1 MEEPEHNPYS
11 ILPLQILPAEG
22 FITNR
27 RNGCVK
33 LRREEAG
40 LGSEEPISI
49 PTMLKDISEAYPEVR
64 KELMITQGDQAD
76 LSQVIASSCS
86 CVVQAW

>member
-1 MEEPEHNPYS
+1 MEEPEHNLYS

-64 KELMITQGDQAD
+64 QELMIIQGDQAG
-76 LSQVIASSCS
+76 LSQAIASPCS
-86 CVVQAW
+86 CAVQA